1 MVQMQVFS
9 VGQVQ
14 NSQEHLLVLREQDG
28 QRLLPISIGLYEATA
43 IAVGAESIHMPR
55 PMTHDLAVTII
66 ARLQGSLARVVIHDL
81 REETFICQLEILT
94 EKGMIEVDCRPS
106 DAVALALRT
115 ESPIFVTEEVLAQAA
130 VLADRTAHDEQEQE
144 NDD

>member
-14 NSQEHLLVLREQDG
+14 NSQEHLLILREQDG

-55 PMTHDLAVTII
+55 PMTHDLLAAVIS
-66 ARLQGSLARVVIHDL
+66 RMQGSLARVVIHDL
-81 REETFICQLEILT
+81 RDETFICQLEIVT
-94 EKGMIEVDCRPS
+94 EKGVIEVDCRPS
-106 DAVALALRT
+106 DAVAVALRT

-130 VLADRTAHDEQEQE
+130 VVADRSLREEQEQQNE
-144 NDD
+144 E

>member
-14 NSQEHLLVLREQDG
+14 NSQEHLLILREQEG

-55 PMTHDLAVTII
+55 PMTHDLLASII

-81 REETFICQLEILT
+81 RDETFICQLEIET
-94 EKGMIEVDCRPS
+94 EKGILEVDCRPS
-106 DAVALALRT
+106 DAVAIALRA

-130 VLADRTAHDEQEQE
+130 VLADHGSRAEQEQQNE
-144 NDD
+144 D